1 MFDRVSSP
9 PLAGRGDAHA
19 RHRSDNGVGAT
30 TGAGKTRGFHS
41 RFRSWGRNV
50 GNRKHGECASG
61 WREMPL
67 FEVPCGRGQR
77 RHGSQWL
84 RAATEESSGQPVI
97 DVEIWRTRHTWR
109 APDLTDPE

>member
-1 MFDRVSSP
+1 MVDRISSP

-30 TGAGKTRGFHS
+30 TGAGKKRGFHS

-50 GNRKHGECASG
+50 GNRKHGECAGG

-67 FEVPCGRGQR
+67 
-77 RHGSQWL
+77 L
-84 RAATEESSGQPVI
+84 RSHAVAVSDGTVRNGCAPPPK
-97 DVEIWRTRHTWR
+97 R
-109 APDLTDPE
+109 ASAGP